1 MIREAE
7 NEAAGAYR
15 VNPILQEA
23 EIEAV
28 EQRSKRQWALGIFF
42 IVLVS
47 VLWAAGSIIVQ
58 FIADDIG
65 YNQPFVF
72 TYICSAVMTF
82 FVPSYLGLAFVGL
95 AHNPPF
101 RDRAGTASDDRGPA
115 YKELAG
121 REETEDDHEADITV
135 VPGCTPQG
143 GLASPEHDE
152 VVEMTIVPCCNP
164 PCGLASPEDDDEAEI
179 TMAPGS
185 NPPDRSPEKPR
196 MRSHLF
202 MLKAGLCVSLVWF
215 FAQWTYNTSL
225 AYTSVTSSTII
236 ANSSALFTYLFSVVA
251 RTERFTKTKTVGVAL
266 ALLGAVMVGLGDKE
280 DGDSAHDSLWG
291 DAAALMSA
299 VGYGVYSTILT
310 ILCPSDDE
318 VSMSLVLGYL
328 GVASALIFL
337 PLVVGLAYAPGMHI
351 LHGLTFH
358 IVQLIVFKA
367 VMDNVISGLLW
378 ARAILLTTPTVATVG
393 CSLTIPI
400 AFMSDFAM
408 HGKVPNPL
416 AVLGAFLVVGGF
428 YFVSDREGGGV
439 GGGSSDGGGA
449 CCNAAGVCPTER
461 NFCLRRTRAKSD
473 ES

>member
-23 EIEAV
+23 ESEAV

-101 RDRAGTASDDRGPA
+101 RDRAGTAGDDRGPA

-121 REETEDDHEADITV
+121 REETEEDHEADITI
-135 VPGCTPQG
+135 VPGCTPQ
-143 GLASPEHDE
+143 
-152 VVEMTIVPCCNP
+152 
-164 PCGLASPEDDDEAEI
+164 
-179 TMAPGS
+179 
-185 NPPDRSPEKPR
+185 DRSPEKPR

-266 ALLGAVMVGLGDKE
+266 ALLGAVMASLVGLGDKE

-328 GVASALIFL
+328 GVANALIFL

-439 GGGSSDGGGA
+439 GGGSSDGGEA